1 MSLTWPNKD
10 ADEVL
15 DYKIDFADLL
25 AGDTIS
31 TVTWVIAPS
40 GLTKQSQSNTTTTA
54 TIWLTGGADGT
65 SYTVTCT
72 ITTAGGRT
80 FEQAVKIKIKAR

>member
-15 DYKIDFADLL
+15 DYQINWSGLL
-25 AGDTIS
+25 NADTIS
-31 TVTWVIAPS
+31 TVAWVISPS
-40 GLTKQSQSNTTTTA
+40 GLTKQSQSNTNTTA
-54 TIWLTGGADGT
+54 TIWLTGGVDGT
-65 SYTVTCT
+65 TYTVTCT